1 VVIAAGVISLILW
14 KVVPAFTE
22 LFTSM
27 QVNLPLPTRIVIASS
42 RFVGSFGIFII
53 IGLGILGALFRSY
66 YRTPKGRYSVDKALL
81 KAPIFGPL
89 LRKIAVA
96 RFTRTMATL
105 IASGVPILDCLD
117 ITAHTSG
124 NAIIEEAIL
133 SVKKAIEEGRTIV
146 DPLKASGVFPSMV
159 VSMIGVGEQAGALE
173 TMLTKIADFYE
184 EEVDAAVA
192 DLMTAMEPAM
202 IVVLGVVVGGIV
214 ISMYLPI
221 FTLVGQL
228 SSK

>member
-1 VVIAAGVISLILW
+1 VIG
-14 KVVPAFTE
+14 
-22 LFTSM
+22 
-27 QVNLPLPTRIVIASS
+27 ASK
-42 RFVGSFGIFII
+42 FI
-53 IGLGILGALFRSY
+53 GHYGILLAIGIGILAFGFKAY
-66 YRTPKGRYSVDKALL
+66 YATPRGRYTVDKNLL
-81 KAPIFGPL
+81 RAPIFGPL

-105 IASGVPILDCLD
+105 IASGVPILDCLE
-117 ITAHTSG
+117 ITASTAG
-124 NAIIEEAIL
+124 NAIVEEAIL

-146 DPLKASGVFPSMV
+146 DPLKASGVFPQMV

-192 DLMTAMEPAM
+192 DLMTAMEPVM

-221 FTLVGQL
+221 FTLVSQL
-228 SSK
+228 AK